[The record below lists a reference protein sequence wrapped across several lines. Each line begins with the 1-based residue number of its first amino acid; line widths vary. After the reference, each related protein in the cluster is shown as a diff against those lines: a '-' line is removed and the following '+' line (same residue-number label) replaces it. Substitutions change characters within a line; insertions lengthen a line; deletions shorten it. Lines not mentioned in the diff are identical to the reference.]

1 MEPGKYKTNLTI
13 YPQCLGSFPLCF
25 KMSLRFHGI
34 PVCKGAGTLQSKGS
48 NAVDKHC
55 RPALCDPVHSRG
67 NKPATGR
74 CSSWAGQLSNH
85 RATQTLPLRR
95 HTIAQRTRLWTR
107 CPERTLLCLLA
118 RLLLVKTRR
127 RIHGGLAC
135 DNIMDLGMG
144 SEKAT
149 AEIQYGSSFQ
159 SNRSGQTVTYL
170 GKFAFDTPPSG
181 GIGGSGWCSDNN
193 IISLVSAGILGVSP
207 SPGTVTTQ
215 TSSSAASM
223 GGQTSDME
231 QVYGPPL
238 PAYSTCSDLYQDQV
252 SFHHSPATSTALA
265 YPGND
270 YHSTSKASMD
280 GSLFSMIPDYN
291 LFHHQGEVGVME
303 HKPFQTMDPI
313 RVNPPPITPLETI
326 RAFKDKQQI
335 HPGFIGGQQHPPQHH
350 PPPQTLTLKPIRPR
364 KYPNRPSKTPVHER
378 PHACPAENC
387 DRRFSRS
394 DELTRHLRIHTGH
407 KPFQCR
413 ICMRSFSRSDHLTT
427 HIRTHTGEKPFSC
440 EFCGRKFARSDERK
454 RHAKVHLKQKDKK
467 PADKSSGA
475 AGSHSSPPSSCGGP
489 TVGTS

>member
-1 MEPGKYKTNLTI
+1 MTGKLAEK
-13 YPQCLGSFPLCF
+13 
-25 KMSLRFHGI
+25 
-34 PVCKGAGTLQSKGS
+34 
-48 NAVDKHC
+48 
-55 RPALCDPVHSRG
+55 
-67 NKPATGR
+67 
-74 CSSWAGQLSNH
+74 
-85 RATQTLPLRR
+85 LPLTMSSLIN
-95 HTIAQRTRLWTR
+95 TIPDSLY
-107 CPERTLLCLLA
+107 PEEDIPTSMNIF
-118 RLLLVKTRR
+118 TSTES
-127 RIHGGLAC
+127 INHYSQMNT

-144 SEKAT
+144 SEKAS

-252 SFHHSPATSTALA
+252 SFHHSPATSTGLA

-350 PPPQTLTLKPIRPR
+350 PQPQTLTLKPIRPR

-475 AGSHSSPPSSCGGP
+475 AGSHSSPPGSCGGP

>member
-1 MEPGKYKTNLTI
+1 MTGKLADKIPITMSSLINTIPDSLYPEEDIPTSMNIFTNPDSISHYSQMNT
-13 YPQCLGSFPLCF
+13 
-25 KMSLRFHGI
+25 
-34 PVCKGAGTLQSKGS
+34 
-48 NAVDKHC
+48 
-55 RPALCDPVHSRG
+55 
-67 NKPATGR
+67 
-74 CSSWAGQLSNH
+74 
-85 RATQTLPLRR
+85 
-95 HTIAQRTRLWTR
+95 
-107 CPERTLLCLLA
+107 
-118 RLLLVKTRR
+118 
-127 RIHGGLAC
+127 

-144 SEKAT
+144 GEKGSG
-149 AEIQYGSSFQ
+149 EIQYGSGSFQ
-159 SNRSGQTVTYL
+159 SGRSGQTVTYL

-181 GIGGSGWCSDNN
+181 GIGGSGWCPDNN

-207 SPGTVTTQ
+207 SPGNITTQ
-215 TSSSAASM
+215 TSSSGGSM
-223 GGQTSDME
+223 GGQSSDME
-231 QVYGPPL
+231 QVYAPPL
-238 PAYSTCSDLYQDQV
+238 PAYSTCGEIYPEQV
-252 SFHHSPATSTALA
+252 TFHHSPATSSSLP
-265 YPGND
+265 YPSSD
-270 YHSTSKASMD
+270 YHTTSKPGMD

-291 LFHHQGEVGVME
+291 LFHHQGDVGVME
-303 HKPFQTMDPI
+303 HKPFQSMDPI

-335 HPGFIGGQQHPPQHH
+335 HPGFLGGQQHVSQHH
-350 PPPQTLTLKPIRPR
+350 QPSQTLALKPIRPR

-467 PADKSSGA
+467 PTDKGSSAGA
-475 AGSHSSPPSSCGGP
+475 GGSHTSPPSSCGSAGP
-489 TVGTS
+489 SSANIMTVTTCA